1 MRCGLSQTAFY
12 TFFVKKFGVN
22 RRNSGKTYRKSKKMT
37 VSQPVDNKR
46 LANLVN
52 KWDNKREKTGQ
63 QMPQNP
69 LPETV

>member
-1 MRCGLSQTAFY
+1 
-12 TFFVKKFGVN
+12 
-22 RRNSGKTYRKSKKMT
+22 MT